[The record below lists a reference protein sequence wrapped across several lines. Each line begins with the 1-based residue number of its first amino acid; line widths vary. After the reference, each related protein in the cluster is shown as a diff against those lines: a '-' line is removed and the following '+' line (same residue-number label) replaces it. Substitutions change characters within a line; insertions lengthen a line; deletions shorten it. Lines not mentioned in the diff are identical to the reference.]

1 MNRFVTRL
9 NSSGPPVIICLPVD
23 LRSAAPKKHGGKKMA
38 SRPKVLLYE
47 PIHEEGTRLLA
58 ERCELLYAD
67 SLEERRLLELV
78 RDVSAILIRF
88 NGKVTRTIMEAA
100 PELRVI
106 GRHGVGLE
114 NVDLLSAKERNI
126 QVVYTPQANAVSVAE
141 HFLGLTLAL
150 AKHIPQADQAV
161 REGRWHVRHELVS
174 RELNGKTLGILGLG
188 RIGLQTARLC
198 RMGLDMRIL
207 YFDVREYPEAEK
219 SLGAKRVGI
228 QELFSQA
235 DLVAVHLPLVAQTH
249 HLIDRKLL
257 QLMKPT
263 AYIVNLARGP
273 IWKEEDLAEALQE
286 GWIAGAASDVFEQE
300 PPPPEHPLLRAP
312 NFLATPHSAAHTEES
327 LIRMSLVAADILRV
341 LEGKAP
347 EFPVPEEVYMQY
359 GGESR

>member
-1 MNRFVTRL
+1 MN
-9 NSSGPPVIICLPVD
+9 S
-23 LRSAAPKKHGGKKMA
+23 K
-38 SRPKVLLYE
+38 PKVLLYE
-47 PIHEEGTRLLA
+47 PIHEVGTRLLA

-67 SLEERRLLELV
+67 SLEEARLLELV

-88 NGKVTRTIMEAA
+88 NGKVTKAIMEAA
-100 PELRVI
+100 PKLRVI

-114 NVDLLSAKERNI
+114 NVDLQAAKERNI

-141 HFLGLTLAL
+141 HFLGLALAL
-150 AKHIPQADQAV
+150 AKNIPEADRAV

-174 RELNGKTLGILGLG
+174 RELNGKTLGVLGLG

-198 RMGLDMRIL
+198 KMGLDMSIL
-207 YFDVREYPEAEK
+207 YFDVRDFPEADR

-228 QELFSQA
+228 RELFSEA
-235 DLVAVHLPLVAQTH
+235 DLVAIHLPLVPQTH
-249 HLIDRKLL
+249 HLVDRNLL
-257 QLMKPT
+257 RLMKPT

-273 IWKEEDLAEALQE
+273 IWKEEDLAEALKE

-300 PPPPEHPLLRAP
+300 PPPQGHPLLSAK

-341 LEGKAP
+341 LDGEPP
-347 EFPVPEEVYMQY
+347 EFPVPDEVYMQY